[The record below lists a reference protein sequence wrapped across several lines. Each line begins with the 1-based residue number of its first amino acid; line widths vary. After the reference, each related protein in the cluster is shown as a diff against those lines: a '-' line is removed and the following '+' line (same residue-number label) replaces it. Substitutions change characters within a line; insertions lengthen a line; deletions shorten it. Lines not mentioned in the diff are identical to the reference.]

1 MSFLQKKKWRWSET
15 ILLSPFRPVTEWGRA
30 SLPGEAVGQRAE
42 VVPKSAPSELS
53 RMRTIRLPS
62 RSFGRPLFSIF
73 FFHSLFPISRSA
85 RARQE
90 RALRPWCCIARGTI
104 QVDQRREEEAR
115 LEPEEPVSGQH
126 QLQWQSP
133 RFHPSLDPRSQTG
146 SGCGLCCPSLRH
158 LVNKWLSVCIL
169 LVILFFHF
177 HLLSVTVFHFRSDVK
192 QFLNATCPK
201 KVNKLHVFIS
211 MAEIDS
217 SIFLE
222 GGGGMFWLLEPKLCR
237 FIFCCIFIFPTL
249 AFALDISLW
258 SEERKE
264 ERDGREK
271 VKKDFGPGNL
281 SSPSGSDVSPAITD
295 HVDRTQL
302 PGRYKVSQSSRAWLS
317 LFIIIDN
324 LIVPNREIALL
335 SRPINSIEL
344 EKRNW

>member
-1 MSFLQKKKWRWSET
+1 MFRNLRLASYPACVLFASHLALSVARSFL
-15 ILLSPFRPVTEWGRA
+15 
-30 SLPGEAVGQRAE
+30 
-42 VVPKSAPSELS
+42 
-53 RMRTIRLPS
+53 
-62 RSFGRPLFSIF
+62 F

-133 RFHPSLDPRSQTG
+133 RFHSSLDPRSQTG

-177 HLLSVTVFHFRSDVK
+177 HLLSVAVFHCRSEVK
-192 QFLNATCPK
+192 KFLNATCPK

-217 SIFLE
+217 SIFFGGRGGECFDYWSQNCAVLFFVVYLSFQHWPSRLTFLFEAKNERRNEME
-222 GGGGMFWLLEPKLCR
+222 G
-237 FIFCCIFIFPTL
+237 
-249 AFALDISLW
+249 
-258 SEERKE
+258 
-264 ERDGREK
+264 
-271 VKKDFGPGNL
+271 KK
-281 SSPSGSDVSPAITD
+281 
-295 HVDRTQL
+295 
-302 PGRYKVSQSSRAWLS
+302 
-317 LFIIIDN
+317 
-324 LIVPNREIALL
+324 
-335 SRPINSIEL
+335 
-344 EKRNW
+344 

>member
-1 MSFLQKKKWRWSET
+1 
-15 ILLSPFRPVTEWGRA
+15 
-30 SLPGEAVGQRAE
+30 
-42 VVPKSAPSELS
+42 
-53 RMRTIRLPS
+53 MRTIRLPS
-62 RSFGRPLFSIF
+62 RSFGRPLFSI

-217 SIFLE
+217 SFF
-222 GGGGMFWLLEPKLCR
+222 GGGGNVLTIGAK
-237 FIFCCIFIFPTL
+237 
-249 AFALDISLW
+249 
-258 SEERKE
+258 
-264 ERDGREK
+264 
-271 VKKDFGPGNL
+271 
-281 SSPSGSDVSPAITD
+281 
-295 HVDRTQL
+295 
-302 PGRYKVSQSSRAWLS
+302 
-317 LFIIIDN
+317 
-324 LIVPNREIALL
+324 IVPFSFLL
-335 SRPINSIEL
+335 YIYLPNLRL
-344 EKRNW
+344 RA

>member
-222 GGGGMFWLLEPKLCR
+222 GGGGECF
-237 FIFCCIFIFPTL
+237 
-249 AFALDISLW
+249 DYW
-258 SEERKE
+258 SQNCA
-264 ERDGREK
+264 
-271 VKKDFGPGNL
+271 VFFFVVYL
-281 SSPSGSDVSPAITD
+281 SSKPSPSRLTFLFEAKNE
-295 HVDRTQL
+295 
-302 PGRYKVSQSSRAWLS
+302 GRNEMESK
-317 LFIIIDN
+317 
-324 LIVPNREIALL
+324 
-335 SRPINSIEL
+335 
-344 EKRNW
+344 K

>member
-1 MSFLQKKKWRWSET
+1 MSFLQKKSGDGAKRFYYRRFGQSQSEGA
-15 ILLSPFRPVTEWGRA
+15 LPYREKRSDREQRLFRNLRLASYPACVLFASHLALSVA
-30 SLPGEAVGQRAE
+30 
-42 VVPKSAPSELS
+42 
-53 RMRTIRLPS
+53 
-62 RSFGRPLFSIF
+62 RSFLF

-177 HLLSVTVFHFRSDVK
+177 HLLSVAVFHCRSEVK
-192 QFLNATCPK
+192 KFLNATCPK

-222 GGGGMFWLLEPKLCR
+222 GGGGNVLTLGTKTVPFYFLLY
-237 FIFCCIFIFPTL
+237 IY
-249 AFALDISLW
+249 
-258 SEERKE
+258 
-264 ERDGREK
+264 
-271 VKKDFGPGNL
+271 L
-281 SSPSGSDVSPAITD
+281 SNTG
-295 HVDRTQL
+295 L
-302 PGRYKVSQSSRAWLS
+302 RAWHFS
-317 LFIIIDN
+317 L
-324 LIVPNREIALL
+324 
-335 SRPINSIEL
+335 
-344 EKRNW
+344 KRRTKGGTRWKGRSKKRFRARQLV